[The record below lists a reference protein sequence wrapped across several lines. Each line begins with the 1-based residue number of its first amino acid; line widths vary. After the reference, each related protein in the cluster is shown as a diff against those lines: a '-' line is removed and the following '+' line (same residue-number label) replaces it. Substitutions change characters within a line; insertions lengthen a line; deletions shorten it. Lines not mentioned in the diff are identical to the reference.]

1 MNKRPIQAMLVVAI
15 LLDIVYWTLWF
26 AERDWIASEKNQAYY
41 EFENAF
47 PLADFWL
54 GLACLLALITLQRN
68 RPSALLWLLC
78 AGSAG
83 LYLFGMDFL
92 YDVENGIFTKGGGG
106 AFEAVI
112 VALTLFFS
120 VTILTWAW
128 RHRGELLSGDA
139 SSPV

>member
-1 MNKRPIQAMLVVAI
+1 MNKRGIQAMLVVAI
-15 LLDIVYWTLWF
+15 VIDVVYWTLWF
-26 AERDWIASEKNQAYY
+26 AQRDWIANEKTHAYY

-54 GLACLLALITLQRN
+54 GVACLLALVTLRAR

-92 YDVENGIFTKGGGG
+92 YDVENGIFTPGGGG
-106 AFEAVI
+106 AFEGVI
-112 VALTLFFS
+112 VTLTLVFS
-120 VTILTWAW
+120 LTVLTWSW
-128 RHRGELLSGDA
+128 RHRQDLL
-139 SSPV
+139 PRT